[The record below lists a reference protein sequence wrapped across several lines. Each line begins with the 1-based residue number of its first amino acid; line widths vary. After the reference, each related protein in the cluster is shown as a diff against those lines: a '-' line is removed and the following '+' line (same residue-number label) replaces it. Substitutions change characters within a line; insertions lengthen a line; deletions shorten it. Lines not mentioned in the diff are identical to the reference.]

1 MLEIDA
7 VSEQENKKSDV
18 FILSVLRYMIG
29 SVSNADHKS
38 EKKLIVNLGDNHLGL
53 K

>member
-29 SVSNADHKS
+29 SVSMLIINL
-38 EKKLIVNLGDNHLGL
+38 KKN
-53 K
+53 